1 MNNYHTITISAEM
14 SRTAAIKFIKN
25 SLAENPGVIVVD
37 LLEAGFPLHRDFFL
51 VLSRKF
57 PRDRFILRVKSEK
70 IVGLTRSLGLQAE
83 VAGIRAEFE
92 RAYTGQNIATHNMS
106 MVEYFLYEVR
116 RGWLWLKFVI
126 FERKKDEPKLL
137 HYKKNNFQMALIVA
151 GLILSVVLLL
161 FIFHFA
167 ISKTIVTISPQV
179 SVRPVSANIVYRLE
193 GATGSILETKNVLR
207 LKKLEMPVELSQKFS
222 VTSVD
227 ANSSRNAHGT
237 VTIYNELT
245 TQQELRPSTRF
256 VTDDGVVFRTK
267 DWVRVPAT
275 RSLNGITEMGVVE
288 AEVVADVNDESGKLI
303 GQRGNIAAGT
313 NLIIPG
319 LKFNRDKVYA
329 KAKDNF
335 SGGEKPSVHV
345 LTEDE
350 LKSFQN
356 TLSEKLQKE

>member
-25 SLAENPGVIVVD
+25 SLAENPGVIVID
-37 LLEAGFPLHRDFFL
+37 LLEAEFPLHRDFFL

-70 IVGLTRSLGLQAE
+70 IVELTRSLGLQAE

-106 MVEYFLYEVR
+106 MMEYFLYEVR

-222 VTSVD
+222 VTSID
-227 ANSSRNAHGT
+227 AESSRNAHGT